1 MYVCTQ
7 VYEKGGEGIELLKQ
21 GVCNVVKHIQA
32 RNLLAL
38 LAVVYLLY

>member
-1 MYVCTQ
+1 

-32 RNLLAL
+32 LDFLTLLAL
-38 LAVVYLLY
+38 VYWLY